1 MATGDLPTGKSA
13 AAATLSMAKNEAITI
28 TMIFMMLS
36 LSLDTQ
42 TVDRVMPQFAPLATA
57 VEQCHRCT
65 FLIFRRARLGALQ
78 HS

>member
-1 MATGDLPTGKSA
+1 VALTGDLPTGKSA

-36 LSLDTQ
+36 LGLDTQ
-42 TVDRVMPQFAPLATA
+42 TVDRVIL
-57 VEQCHRCT
+57 
-65 FLIFRRARLGALQ
+65 RRVRRGALQ